1 VKPISHA
8 TRFKDM
14 RDETAV
20 LRNEQ
25 YAKWTIAQLMIDLEQ
40 AAHSGTQIAVERDYQ
55 EMGALLVNNLA
66 AKLAGLLFPS
76 SRPFFKIELSP
87 ELQAQAEGSGVNP
100 TTIAAELARMEMA
113 ACQQLFKNA
122 SYNQLVQALRLLIIT
137 GNCLMYRDSVSKRSI
152 VYGMQQY
159 SVRRDGQGNLLDC
172 VLREYTYFEAL
183 DPAIQKQLALRH
195 PTKYN
200 RPHQSDPVRVALYT
214 RIHREQTKGGKV
226 RYLVTQEAD
235 DIPVGKKGTYPEH
248 LCPWQAPTWNLIAG
262 EHYGRGLVEDYAGG
276 FAKLSDLSEA
286 AALYEV
292 ESAHVLNLVSSGSGT
307 DIDTMAT
314 ASMGQWVTGDVGTV
328 AAYEAGSHEKV
339 RQMRESISEV
349 FGRLARAFMYTANT
363 RDAER
368 VTAYEIQ
375 RDAREAENTLGG
387 TYSSLAESIQV
398 PLAHILLTEIKPGA
412 LAGLVSDDIRLD
424 IMAGIPAL
432 GRSSEA
438 QNVLMVTQ
446 EAAVVMQLAQID
458 QRIDIEK
465 LMDLLYAG
473 QSVDTTALFKSDD
486 QLREEAKARAAEAE
500 GQQQMAMAAGMA
512 ETQQAVQQLSQ
523 QG

>member
-1 VKPISHA
+1 MSRPITHK
-8 TRFKDM
+8 TRFAAMK
-14 RDETAV
+14 DETAI

-25 YAKWTIAQLMIDLEQ
+25 YAKWTIAHLMVDLEK
-40 AAHSGTQIAVERDYQ
+40 AAHSRTQLAVERDYQ
-55 EMGALLVNNLA
+55 EMGALLVNNLS
-66 AKLAGLLFPS
+66 AKLAGLLFPT
-76 SRPFFKIELSP
+76 SRPFFKIGLSP
-87 ELQAQAEGSGVNP
+87 ELQDQAEGAGV
-100 TTIAAELARMEMA
+100 TATAVAAELARMEMD

-137 GNCLMYRDSVSKRSI
+137 GNCLMYRDSKTKRSI
-152 VYGMQQY
+152 VYSMQQFTL
-159 SVRRDGQGNLLDC
+159 RRDTQGNLLDC
-172 VLREYTYFEAL
+172 VLREFTYFEAL
-183 DPAIQKQLALRH
+183 APNIQKQLLLRY
-195 PTKYN
+195 PSKYN
-200 RPHQSDPVRVALYT
+200 QPHTTEPTRVELYT
-214 RIHREQTKGGKV
+214 RIHREQTKAGKIKFIV
-226 RYLVTQEAD
+226 SQEAD
-235 DIPVGKKGTYPEH
+235 EIPVGKQGSYPEH
-248 LCPWQAPTWNLIAG
+248 LCPWQAPVWNLIAG

-292 ESAHVLNLVSSGSGT
+292 ESARVLNLVSSGSGT

-314 ASMGQWVTGDVGTV
+314 AAMGQWVTGDPGTV
-328 AAYEAGSHEKV
+328 ASYEAGSHEKV
-339 RQMRESISEV
+339 RQMRESIAEV

-368 VTAYEIQ
+368 VTAYELQ

-398 PLAHILLTEIKPGA
+398 PLAHILLTEIRPGT
-412 LAGLVSDDIRLD
+412 LEGLVTDDIRLD

-446 EAAVVMQLAQID
+446 EAAVAIQLAQVD
-458 QRIDIEK
+458 QRIDVEK
-465 LMDLLYAG
+465 LMDLLYSG

-486 QLREEAKARAAEAE
+486 QLRAEADARAQEAQ
-500 GQQQMAMAAGMA
+500 GQQQLAMAAGLA
-512 ETQQAVQQLSQ
+512 ETQQAVQQLTQ
-523 QG
+523 

>member
-1 VKPISHA
+1 MQPISHKA
-8 TRFKDM
+8 RFNAL
-14 RDETAV
+14 RDESAI

-25 YAKWTIAQLMIDLEQ
+25 YAKWTIAHLMVDLED
-40 AAHSGTQIAVERDYQ
+40 AAHSNVQMNVERDYQ
-55 EMGALLVNNLA
+55 AMGALLVNNLA

-76 SRPFFKIELSP
+76 SRPFFKVELSD
-87 ELQAQAEGSGVNP
+87 ELKAEAQAAGVAVSAMN
-100 TTIAAELARMEMA
+100 AELARMEMD

-137 GNCLMYRDSVSKRSI
+137 GNCLLYRDGATKRSI
-152 VYGMQQY
+152 VYNMQQY
-159 SVRRDGQGNLLDC
+159 GLRRDAQGFMLDC

-183 DPAIQKQLALRH
+183 PAAVQKQLRIKH
-195 PTKYN
+195 PTKYQHAHHVE
-200 RPHQSDPVRVALYT
+200 PIRVELYT
-214 RIHREQTKGGKV
+214 RIHREQTKAGKV
-226 RYLVTQEAD
+226 RFVVTQEAD
-235 DIPVGKKGTYPEH
+235 DIPVGKRGTYPEH

-292 ESAHVLNLVSSGSGT
+292 ETARVLNLVSSGSGT
-307 DIDTMAT
+307 DVDTMAK
-314 ASMGQWVTGDVGTV
+314 AGMGEWVTGDPNTV
-328 AAYEAGSHEKV
+328 SAYESGSYQKG
-339 RQMRESISEV
+339 QMMRESIEAE

-368 VTAYEIQ
+368 VTAYELQ

-398 PLAHILLTEIKPGA
+398 PLAHLLLTEVRPGA
-412 LAGLVSDDIRLD
+412 LAGLVNDDIKLD

-446 EAAVVMQLAQID
+446 EAAVAIQLAQVD
-458 QRIDIEK
+458 QRIDVEK

-473 QSVDTTALFKSDD
+473 QSVDTSALFKSDD
-486 QLREEAKARAAEAE
+486 QLREEAAGRAAEQQ
-500 GQQQMAMAAGMA
+500 GQQQLAMAAGLQ

-523 QG
+523 